1 MKSYH
6 NRRNGK
12 PRSLQKHQGPGNRFF
27 ESTSAKGKIRG
38 TAQQLV
44 ERYLQFA
51 EEARLANDRVASEA
65 FLQSAEHYVRVA
77 KPARHVEDEP
87 VRDRSSRRASII
99 QEAPS
104 STDAKQRDEAV
115 PAVGT
120 GQARSSEVIR
130 LDKAR
135 KSVAAEKRRQTEA
148 PEKRAA
154 AAADLERI
162 AGQHGYTLEQLGL
175 VLRPA

>member
-1 MKSYH
+1 MKSYY

-12 PRSLQKHQGPGNRFF
+12 PRSPQQQRDPGARVF

-38 TAQQLV
+38 TAQHLV

-51 EEARLANDRVASEA
+51 EEARLANDRVAAEA
-65 FLQSAEHYVRVA
+65 FLQSAEHYVRVSN
-77 KPARHVEDEP
+77 PVRHVEDPP
-87 VRDRSSRRASII
+87 VRDRSFRKAPIT

-104 STDAKQRDEAV
+104 STDAKQRDEPV
-115 PAVGT
+115 PVVGKE
-120 GQARSSEVIR
+120 QAPNSEVIR
-130 LDKAR
+130 LDEAR
-135 KSVAAEKRRQTEA
+135 TVVAAEKRRQTEA
-148 PEKRAA
+148 AEKRAV

-162 AGQHGYTLEQLGL
+162 AEQHGYTLEQLGL

>member
-1 MKSYH
+1 MKPHY
-6 NRRNGK
+6 RRRTGK
-12 PRSLQKHQGPGNRFF
+12 PRLQQQRGPGNRVF

-44 ERYLQFA
+44 ERYRQFA

-65 FLQSAEHYVRVA
+65 FLQSAEHYVRVG
-77 KPARHVEDEP
+77 KPAHDVEDHP
-87 VRDRSSRRASII
+87 VRDRSSRRASIT
-99 QEAPS
+99 QGAQS

-115 PAVGT
+115 PGVGT
-120 GQARSSEVIR
+120 GQAPSSEVIR
-130 LDKAR
+130 LDESR

-148 PEKRAA
+148 AEKRAV

-162 AGQHGYTLEQLGL
+162 AEQHGYTLEQLGV

>member
-1 MKSYH
+1 MKSYIK
-6 NRRNGK
+6 RRHGK
-12 PRSLQKHQGPGNRFF
+12 PRSPQQQRGLGNGVL

-44 ERYLQFA
+44 ERYRQFA

-65 FLQSAEHYVRVA
+65 FLQSAEHYVRVG

-87 VRDRSSRRASII
+87 VRDRSSRRASIT

-104 STDAKQRDEAV
+104 STDAKKKDGAV
-115 PAVGT
+115 PSVGT
-120 GQARSSEVIR
+120 GQAPNSEVIR
-130 LDKAR
+130 LDEAR
-135 KSVAAEKRRQTEA
+135 TAVAAEKRRQTEA
-148 PEKRAA
+148 AEKRAV

-162 AGQHGYTLEQLGL
+162 AEQHGYTLEQLGL

>member
-1 MKSYH
+1 MKAYH
-6 NRRNGK
+6 NRRSGK
-12 PRSLQKHQGPGNRFF
+12 PRSPQQQQGPGNRVF

-38 TAQQLV
+38 TAQHLV

-51 EEARLANDRVASEA
+51 EEARLANDRVAAEA
-65 FLQSAEHYVRVA
+65 FLQSAEHYIRVG
-77 KPARHVEDEP
+77 KPAHCVEDEP
-87 VRDRSSRRASII
+87 VRAGSSRRASIT

-115 PAVGT
+115 PPVGT
-120 GQARSSEVIR
+120 GQAADPEVIR
-130 LDKAR
+130 LDEAR
-135 KSVAAEKRRQTEA
+135 KSVVAEKQKQIEA
-148 PEKRAA
+148 ALKRAA

-162 AGQHGYTLEQLGL
+162 AGQHGYTLKELGL

>member
-1 MKSYH
+1 MKSYFK
-6 NRRNGK
+6 RRHGK
-12 PRSLQKHQGPGNRFF
+12 PRSPQQQRGLGNGVL

-87 VRDRSSRRASII
+87 VKDWSFRKAPILQEAQSSR
-99 QEAPS
+99 
-104 STDAKQRDEAV
+104 DAKERDEPV

-120 GQARSSEVIR
+120 GQPFNSEVIR
-130 LDKAR
+130 LDEAR
-135 KSVAAEKRRQTEA
+135 TSVATENRKQTEA
-148 PEKRAA
+148 AEKRAA

-162 AGQHGYTLEQLGL
+162 AEQHGYTLEQLGL

>member
-1 MKSYH
+1 MKPHY
-6 NRRNGK
+6 NRRSGK
-12 PRSLQKHQGPGNRFF
+12 PRSPQQQRGPGDRVF
-27 ESTSAKGKIRG
+27 ESTSAKGKLRG

-65 FLQSAEHYVRVA
+65 FLQSAEHYVRVSN
-77 KPARHVEDEP
+77 PVRHVEDHSL
-87 VRDRSSRRASII
+87 RGRSFRKASII
-99 QEAPS
+99 QEAQS
-104 STDAKQRDEAV
+104 SSDETQRNEPVDAM
-115 PAVGT
+115 GT
-120 GQARSSEVIR
+120 GQAASPELIR
-130 LDKAR
+130 LDEAR
-135 KSVAAEKRRQTEA
+135 ESVAAEKQTQTEA
-148 PEKRAA
+148 AEKRAA

>member
-1 MKSYH
+1 MNPYFK
-6 NRRNGK
+6 RRDGK
-12 PRSLQKHQGPGNRFF
+12 PRSPQQQRGPGNRVF

-65 FLQSAEHYVRVA
+65 FLQSAEHYVRVSN
-77 KPARHVEDEP
+77 PVRHVEDHP
-87 VRDRSSRRASII
+87 VRERSFRRAPTT
-99 QEAPS
+99 QEAQWS
-104 STDAKQRDEAV
+104 NDEKQRDEPVAAV
-115 PAVGT
+115 DTRQGSDP
-120 GQARSSEVIR
+120 ELIR
-130 LDKAR
+130 LDEAR
-135 KSVAAEKRRQTEA
+135 RSVAAEKRKQTEA
-148 PEKRAA
+148 AEKRAA

>member
-1 MKSYH
+1 M
-6 NRRNGK
+6 
-12 PRSLQKHQGPGNRFF
+12 F

-38 TAQQLV
+38 SAPQLV

-65 FLQSAEHYVRVA
+65 FLQSAEHYARVSNPVR
-77 KPARHVEDEP
+77 HGEDPP
-87 VRDRSSRRASII
+87 VRDRSLRKAAITQGAQSPND
-99 QEAPS
+99 ETP
-104 STDAKQRDEAV
+104 RDEPVAPV
-115 PAVGT
+115 ST
-120 GQARSSEVIR
+120 RQAANPELIR
-130 LDKAR
+130 LEQAR
-135 KSVAAEKRRQTEA
+135 KSVAAEKRKQTEA
-148 PEKRAA
+148 AEKRAA